1 MNSKHPSMKLG
12 LFALVITGAL
22 VAAMMLVGCIPAPQ
36 NVLVAANSLEGV
48 WIVSVSMS
56 GPDAPT
62 YTAMASFHHDGS
74 VTMMENDG
82 RLGIGVWEKVADH
95 RYVWT
100 IWEYWKEGEDF
111 LQAKVNS
118 SLELSKGGDTYNDAV
133 TFQAFVVGNPKPI
146 AEGSATGAGV
156 RMRVK

>member
-1 MNSKHPSMKLG
+1 M
-12 LFALVITGAL
+12 
-22 VAAMMLVGCIPAPQ
+22 PA
-36 NVLVAANSLEGV
+36 
-48 WIVSVSMS
+48 
-56 GPDAPT
+56 
-62 YTAMASFHHDGS
+62 YTALASFHHDGS

-111 LQAKVNS
+111 LQARVTS
-118 SLELSKGGDTYNDAV
+118 SLELSEGGDKYNDAV